1 MVTRLYQVYNEKY
14 FKNEKRLFWMNDGK
28 RQVDHMT
35 YTRVVFIHVP
45 IPTSALSCPILSDVD
60 GR

>member
-1 MVTRLYQVYNEKY
+1 
-14 FKNEKRLFWMNDGK
+14 MNDGK
-28 RQVDHMT
+28 RQEDHMT

-45 IPTSALSCPILSDVD
+45 IPAAAPSSPILSDVD